1 MHNPQKGYHE
11 TRIAAYSENSSLVG
25 RGAVDDGVGVRWL
38 RDAYTTWL
46 ELLSLLLN
54 KESSPTQSDRCD
66 TGGNGKLHVL
76 LSREGRCVSS
86 EYWTLTNSSRFRA
99 VGLGDDKTDVAV
111 YCKHNRIIVNVVHMV
126 VQNSIFKS

>member
-1 MHNPQKGYHE
+1 MHNPQKGFQD

-54 KESSPTQSDRCD
+54 KESSPPQSDRCD
-66 TGGNGKLHVL
+66 VDCTGGNGKLHVL
-76 LSREGRCVSS
+76 LS
-86 EYWTLTNSSRFRA
+86 
-99 VGLGDDKTDVAV
+99 
-111 YCKHNRIIVNVVHMV
+111 
-126 VQNSIFKS
+126 